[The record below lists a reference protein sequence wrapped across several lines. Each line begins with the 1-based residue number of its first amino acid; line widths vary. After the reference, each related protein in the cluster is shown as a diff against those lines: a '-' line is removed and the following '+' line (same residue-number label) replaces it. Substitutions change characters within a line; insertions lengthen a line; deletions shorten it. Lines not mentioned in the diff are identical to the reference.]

1 VTEVGADRVDLW
13 LGDGVRLDWTGETLR
28 ITADTAFRVDSV
40 RKRLLLDIR
49 RVLSEE
55 LGERAEIT
63 FAVDASMMQ
72 PVAAAAER
80 SAELAIA
87 EVEARAV
94 NGAACAATC
103 EHPHA
108 TWTGSSPGNLGGSGA
123 WSRPAARPRRF
134 ASLDTFVEGDCNRV
148 ARGAVKFVVEHP
160 GQINPLFVHG
170 PCGVGKT
177 HLLEGI
183 WSEVRRRGG
192 RRIIY
197 LTAEQFT
204 IYFLQALRGSGLPNF
219 RQKYRGVDLLI
230 LDDVQFFAGKQATI
244 TEVLHTLDAL
254 QRESSQIVL
263 AADRPPA
270 ELTVL
275 GSELQARI
283 GGGLACPMH
292 PLDVETRRTLLDPLI
307 ERRQLLLDAAAR
319 DRIAQRVPG
328 DARQMIGLLNR
339 LWATS
344 QTLQCTPSLAMIDDV
359 LDELFPRTGGMIKL
373 EDIER
378 VVCDEFG
385 LEPALLRS
393 DKRSRS
399 VSHPRMLAMFLARKL
414 THAALTEIGEF
425 FGRRSH
431 STVLSAQQKVED
443 WVERGQQLKCDK
455 SQRDVRT
462 LLSRLE
468 RNLRA

>member
-1 VTEVGADRVDLW
+1 
-13 LGDGVRLDWTGETLR
+13 
-28 ITADTAFRVDSV
+28 
-40 RKRLLLDIR
+40 
-49 RVLSEE
+49 
-55 LGERAEIT
+55 
-63 FAVDASMMQ
+63 
-72 PVAAAAER
+72 
-80 SAELAIA
+80 
-87 EVEARAV
+87 
-94 NGAACAATC
+94 
-103 EHPHA
+103 
-108 TWTGSSPGNLGGSGA
+108 
-123 WSRPAARPRRF
+123 
-134 ASLDTFVEGDCNRV
+134 
-148 ARGAVKFVVEHP
+148 VVEQP
-160 GQINPLFVHG
+160 GQLNPLFVHG

-270 ELTVL
+270 ELTIL
-275 GSELQARI
+275 GNELQARI
-283 GGGLACPMH
+283 GGGLVCPMH
-292 PLDVETRRTLLDPLI
+292 ALDVDTRRTLLDALI
-307 ERRQLLLDAAAR
+307 ERRQLQFDAAVR

-344 QTLQCTPSLAMIDDV
+344 QTLQCTPSLLMIDEV
-359 LDELFPRTGGMIKL
+359 LDELFPTTGGMIKL

-414 THAALTEIGEF
+414 THAALTEIGEY

-431 STVLSAQQKVED
+431 STVLSAQHKVED

-455 SQRDVRT
+455 SQRDVQT